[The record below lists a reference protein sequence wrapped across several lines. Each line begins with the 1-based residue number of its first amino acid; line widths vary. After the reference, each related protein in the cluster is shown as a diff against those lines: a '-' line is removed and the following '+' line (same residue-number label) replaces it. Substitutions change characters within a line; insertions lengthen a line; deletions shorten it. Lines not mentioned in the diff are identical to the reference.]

1 MRSTGFGLALALLSA
16 LTFSSSGPLAHSLID
31 AGWSPEAAVA
41 TRVGIASLVLAVPA
55 AVALRGRWRVLRRN
69 LANVGLFGLL
79 GVGAAQ
85 VGFFNAIRYLPV
97 GVSLLLEY
105 LGVILVVFW
114 MWAVH
119 GQRPRALTAAG
130 TVAAVFGLVLVLD
143 LAGGGAGLDLVG
155 VLWGLLAAVGL
166 ATYFVLGARV
176 DPELPAI
183 TLASGGMAAGSAVL
197 WLLGFAGLVPLHA
210 TFGDVTLSGHRVGWW
225 VPMAGLSLVAAVV
238 AYVAGIGAARV
249 LGARLASFVGL
260 TEVCFAVLISWLVLH
275 ELPTVVQ
282 LVGGALILAGV
293 ALVKL
298 DEGRPAP
305 EPALATT

>member
-55 AVALRGRWRVLRRN
+55 AVALRGRWGVLRRN
-69 LANVGLFGLL
+69 LASMGLFGLL

-143 LAGGGAGLDLVG
+143 LAGGGAGLDPVG

-197 WLLGFAGLVPLHA
+197 WLLGFTGLVPLHA
-210 TFGDVTLSGHRVGWW
+210 TFGDVTLSGHHVGWW

-238 AYVAGIGAARV
+238 AYVAGIGAARI

-275 ELPTVVQ
+275 ELPTAVQ

-293 ALVKL
+293 ALVRL